1 MTYLSNE
8 ELLLKHLTQAFL
20 YEGYVGILYPECCC
34 GVGDFTYSRVQTA
47 CILKGDASTRLSVRV
62 RFLQVEKAGEAIER
76 EICPREATI
85 DKLVQSRA
93 VCYFVSTPTTPV
105 GLRGRVVLQAFPI
118 AEHQDAY
125 RVTLTIENCTIIDHL
140 QTLTPETALR
150 MAFVSTH
157 AILGLE
163 EGEFISTQNPP
174 PEWEAAVKECGNE
187 RTYPILI
194 GESNRTVLCSP
205 VILYDYPLVSSGLR
219 GDIFETH
226 PANRGF
232 GHS

>member
-1 MTYLSNE
+1 MTHLSNE

-20 YEGYVGILYPECCC
+20 YEGYVGILYPENYCD
-34 GVGDFTYSRVQTA
+34 VNVFAYSRVQTA

-62 RFLQVEKAGEAIER
+62 RFMQVEKAGEAVER
-76 EICPREATI
+76 EICPRETTI

-93 VCYFVSTPTTPV
+93 VCYFVSTPATPA

-118 AEHQDAY
+118 AEREGAY
-125 RVTLTIENCTIIDHL
+125 RVTLTINNCTIIDNPR
-140 QTLTPETALR
+140 TLTPEAALR

-157 AILGLE
+157 AVLGLE

-174 PEWEAAVKECGNE
+174 PEWEEAVKECGNE
-187 RTYPILI
+187 RTYPILL

-205 VILYDYPLVSSGLR
+205 VVLYDHPVVSNGLR
-219 GDIFETH
+219 GDIFETQ
-226 PANRGF
+226 PSTGK
-232 GHS
+232 GG